1 MTEAEKI
8 ADRICRGLPNIKS
21 GTLRFWGSWFGRPHD
36 NWHQVV
42 ACEASDLVLR
52 VRFNEGE
59 VLSVWSPRGG
69 VFDDRTF
76 RIQNAQ
82 RVRWEWFYYGR
93 PKIADNLY
101 FEDFSRSGVV
111 VIAETNVDWYVADLQ
126 PDGSE
131 AAVEIL

>member
-1 MTEAEKI
+1 MTDAEKI
-8 ADRICRGLPNIKS
+8 ADRICRRLPNIKC

-36 NWHQVV
+36 NRHQAI
-42 ACEASDLVLR
+42 ACDASDLVLR

-59 VLSVWSPRGG
+59 VLSVWGPRGG
-69 VFDDRTF
+69 AIDDSTF
-76 RIQNAQ
+76 RIQDAQ

-93 PKIADNLY
+93 PKTAGNLY
-101 FEDFSRSGVV
+101 FEDFSRDGAV
-111 VIAETNVDWYVADLQ
+111 VIAKTNVDWYGTDLQ